1 MGKAFNSLDH
11 NFLIS
16 TLEKYGFAKNFNSW
30 VKINKEISSR
40 VFLIGVQLRS
50 IFCLGEAPVRVTQ
63 FRFFL
68 FILALEILFHL
79 IQSKREI
86 KGLTIFDH
94 CYLYSAYADDAIVFL
109 QDTISIKHMYFFK
122 IRLNK
127 IWNCGYWSPE
137 RGSSGSLCYALCK
150 SK

>member
-16 TLEKYGFAKNFNSW
+16 TLEKYGFGKNFNSW

-94 CYLYSAYADDAIVFL
+94 CYLYSSYADDAIVFL

-127 IWNCGYWSPE
+127 I
-137 RGSSGSLCYALCK
+137 
-150 SK
+150 